1 MASVTLRIP
10 MIASSGP
17 LQPAQMTREFQGALP
32 ASGTVAFVARIIRE
46 GLESAQYPD
55 YHNLNTLA
63 DEYLVQEAALVK
75 AVPNDV
81 WIRNRFYSLD
91 YWHERPARSPPRVTT
106 RSNRAGPS
114 RCCSSPPS
122 EPERSAATTDP

>member
-17 LQPAQMTREFQGALP
+17 LQPTRMSREFRGALP
-32 ASGTVAFVARIIRE
+32 GAGSIAFVARIIRE

-55 YHNLNTLA
+55 HHNLNALA
-63 DEYLVQEAALVK
+63 DEYLVQEVALVM

-81 WIRNRFYSLD
+81 WIRNGFYPLSD
-91 YWHERPARSPPRVTT
+91 WRD
-106 RSNRAGPS
+106 GP
-114 RCCSSPPS
+114 
-122 EPERSAATTDP
+122 T